1 MVQLEPFELEFVNQS
16 TNKANTMKTI
26 KPWTAY
32 VLIIGGFAGGVAT
45 VVGLNGGTKPSV
57 ALAQRAPFAKTVG
70 STTGENIETLRG
82 LNTSLA
88 DLAEYVKPAVVHI
101 RATNQRLSDD
111 EGKRI
116 PISGSEG
123 SGFIYRA
130 DGYVITNDHV
140 VSGSKNVTVILNNG
154 KEYPGKVMSA
164 PEFDVAV
171 IKIEAQNLPTLGI
184 GNSKGVRPG
193 EMVMAIG
200 SPFGLENSVTFG
212 HVSALGREN
221 AISDMEGIPGNS
233 NSTRFYPDLIQ
244 TDAAINVGN
253 SGGPLVNIEGQ
264 VIGMNS
270 SIYSRSG
277 GSNGIAFAIPSNQVR
292 FLADMLIK
300 NGKVVRAALGLVPR
314 DLKPFEKEEKKIG
327 AGAYVVEVQP
337 GSPADKAGL
346 KEGDIITNIQ
356 GKTITSQ
363 MDLRNSMLE
372 NAPGSTVSV
381 EYWRGGK
388 TAKTSAKIEAAK
400 EIVQQVPKPRMREN
414 LEDLFGEGAPNI
426 NDLRKRLEER
436 FKGQGDSKEKDVE
449 PLGDERPKARLGVSI
464 ANIDDDER
472 KTHKL
477 PKSVSGVVVT
487 SVEPGSV
494 AEKFGL
500 LPGDVVESIGN
511 KAVGNVSA
519 LTEAVGN
526 YKKGESVKIKISR
539 YSSENTSISVEKT
552 IKF

>member
-1 MVQLEPFELEFVNQS
+1 
-16 TNKANTMKTI
+16 MKTI

-32 VLIIGGFAGGVAT
+32 ILIIGGFAGGVAT
-45 VVGLNGGTKPSV
+45 VVGLNGGLKPSV
-57 ALAQRAPFAKTVG
+57 AIAQRTPFAKTVG
-70 STTGENIETLRG
+70 NEVGTNVETLRG

-88 DLAEYVKPAVVHI
+88 DLADYVKPAVVHI
-101 RATNQRLSDD
+101 RATNQRLVDG

-116 PISGSEG
+116 PLSGSEG

-130 DGYVITNDHV
+130 DGYIITNDHV

-154 KEYPGKVMSA
+154 KEYSGKVMSA

-171 IKIEAQNLPTLGI
+171 IKIEGQSLPTLGI
-184 GNSKGVRPG
+184 GNSKSVRPG

-221 AISDMEGIPGNS
+221 AIPDMDGGLGAS
-233 NSTRFYPDLIQ
+233 TSTRFYPDLIQ

-300 NGKVVRAALGLVPR
+300 NGKVVRAAIGLVPR

-327 AGAYVVEVQP
+327 AGAYVVQVQP

-346 KEGDIITNIQ
+346 KEGDVITNIQ

-372 NAPGSTVSV
+372 NAPGSTVNV
-381 EYWRGGK
+381 EYWRNGK
-388 TAKTSAKIEAAK
+388 AEKTKAKIEAAK
-400 EIVQQVPKPRMREN
+400 EIAQQAPRARLKDN
-414 LEDLFGEGAPNI
+414 LDDLFGQGAPNM
-426 NDLRKRLEER
+426 DELRKKLELQFRGKDKAEE
-436 FKGQGDSKEKDVE
+436 KEVE

-464 ANIDDDER
+464 ANIDDEER

-477 PKSVSGVVVT
+477 PKSVTGVVVT
-487 SVEPGSV
+487 SVEPNSV

-511 KAVGNVSA
+511 KAVGTVSS
-519 LTEAVGN
+519 LTEAVSN
-526 YKKGESVKIKISR
+526 YKKGETVKIKISR
-539 YSSENTSISVEKT
+539 YSSENTSISVEKS

>member
-1 MVQLEPFELEFVNQS
+1 
-16 TNKANTMKTI
+16 MKTI

-45 VVGLNGGTKPSV
+45 VVGLNTGGKPSLAV
-57 ALAQRAPFAKTVG
+57 AQRSPFAKTVG
-70 STTGENIETLRG
+70 NNAGENMETLRG
-82 LNTSLA
+82 LNSSLA
-88 DLAEYVKPAVVHI
+88 NLADYVKPAVVHI
-101 RATNQRLSDD
+101 RASNQRATDE
-111 EGKRI
+111 EGKRV

-140 VSGSKNVTVILNNG
+140 VSGNKNVTVILNNG
-154 KEYPGKVMSA
+154 KEYPGKVLSA
-164 PEFDVAV
+164 SEFDVAV

-184 GNSKGVRPG
+184 GDSKGVRPG

-221 AISDMEGIPGNS
+221 AIPDMEGGGGLAS
-233 NSTRFYPDLIQ
+233 STRFYPDLIQ

-314 DLKPFEKEEKKIG
+314 DLKPFEKEDKKIG
-327 AGAYVVEVQP
+327 SGAFVVSVQP

-346 KEGDIITNIQ
+346 KEGDVITAIQ
-356 GKTITSQ
+356 NKPISGQ

-372 NAPGSTVSV
+372 NAPGSSVSV
-381 EYWRGGK
+381 EFWRGGK
-388 TAKTSAKIEAAK
+388 SQKANVKIEAAK
-400 EIVQQVPKPRMREN
+400 ELMPNPPSNSRPRIQDN
-414 LEDLFGEGAPNI
+414 LEELFGPNGQSGPRLD
-426 NDLRKRLEER
+426 DLRKRLEEQ
-436 FKGQGDSKEKDVE
+436 FKGRSEQKEEKEVE
-449 PLGDERPKARLGVSI
+449 PLGEARPKARLGVSI
-464 ANIDDDER
+464 ANVDDEER
-472 KTHKL
+472 KIHKL
-477 PKSVSGVVVT
+477 PKTVSGVVVT
-487 SVEPGSV
+487 SVESGSI

-500 LPGDVVESIGN
+500 LPGDVIDSIGS
-511 KAVGNVSA
+511 KAVGNVSS
-519 LTEAVGN
+519 LTEAVSS
-526 YKKGESVKIKISR
+526 YKKGDSVKIKISR
-539 YSSENTSISVEKT
+539 YSSENTSISIEKS